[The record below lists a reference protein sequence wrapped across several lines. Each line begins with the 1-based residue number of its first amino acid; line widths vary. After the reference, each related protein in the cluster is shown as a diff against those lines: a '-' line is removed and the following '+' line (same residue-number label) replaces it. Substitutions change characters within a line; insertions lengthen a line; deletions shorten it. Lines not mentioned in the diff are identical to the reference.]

1 MVGAAESIDKALIEC
16 VMVFDEF
23 SGVKASQQF
32 GEGKKS
38 LAISVRLQPQ
48 GKTLTD
54 KEIEEISSRVITAV
68 RDKTGGELRS

>member
-1 MVGAAESIDKALIEC
+1 M
-16 VMVFDEF
+16 
-23 SGVKASQQF
+23 
-32 GEGKKS
+32 S